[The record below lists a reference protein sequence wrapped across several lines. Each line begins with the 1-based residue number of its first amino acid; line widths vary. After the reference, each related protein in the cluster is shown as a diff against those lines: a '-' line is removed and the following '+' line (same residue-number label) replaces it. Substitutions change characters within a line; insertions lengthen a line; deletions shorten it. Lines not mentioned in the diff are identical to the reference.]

1 MAAALSRQRSAT
13 SLGADLPALASMELR
28 DGGSLNGNGYAQ
40 TLDEE
45 RHRSQSVAMSKAGA
59 VAAADAPVPGRK
71 TSVPKVR
78 AMKASLKLLG
88 VKLKMNKEDQARTLI
103 DFQAFHC
110 PYPVGPRCS
119 APFYTFVCRTAS
131 PLSFFPC

>member
-40 TLDEE
+40 TLDGE

-59 VAAADAPVPGRK
+59 VAVPGRK